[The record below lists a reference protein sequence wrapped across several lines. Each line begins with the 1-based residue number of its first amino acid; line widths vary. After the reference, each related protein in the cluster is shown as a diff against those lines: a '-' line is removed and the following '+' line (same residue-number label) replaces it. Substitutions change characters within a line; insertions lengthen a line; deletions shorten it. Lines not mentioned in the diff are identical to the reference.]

1 MFPKRLV
8 PLSIAAFALIFNFS
22 MPKLT
27 SGQRI
32 LSPQTLK
39 NEMQRNALTQPAETT
54 PEEAPVQPAAQF
66 IATSTQRIDRDH
78 EEVRVYRNSQPV
90 ELFPGFHELL
100 TATPADRQMGLERLV
115 GKSVA
120 VVPSEKREDQWDIF
134 TGMGGGVIAHIQP
147 RVRRDQWDI
156 FTGVGGVGELILAGN
171 IFKVRQVL
179 LSTRKNPLEVRVDGQ
194 IYRLKPGQALLVL

>member
-100 TATPADRQMGLERLV
+100 TATPADRQMGLDRLV

-120 VVPSEKREDQWDIF
+120 LVPSEKRADQWN
-134 TGMGGGVIAHIQP
+134 V
-147 RVRRDQWDI
+147 

-179 LSTRKNPLEVRVDGQ
+179 LSSRKNPLEVRVDGQ
-194 IYRLKPGQALLVL
+194 IHRLKPGQALLVL

>member
-8 PLSIAAFALIFNFS
+8 PLPVAAFVPFFNFS
-22 MPKLT
+22 PAKLT
-27 SGQRI
+27 AEQI
-32 LSPQTLK
+32 PSPQALK
-39 NEMQRNALTQPAETT
+39 NEMQLRAVTQPEETT
-54 PEEAPVQPAAQF
+54 PEKAPVGPTAQF
-66 IATSTQRIDRDH
+66 IATSTQRIDRDLA
-78 EEVRVYRNSQPV
+78 EVRVYRNGQPV
-90 ELFPGFHELL
+90 ELFAKFHELL